1 MVKIKVYNQ
10 EGKEVGQEK
19 LNSDIFEI
27 EPKEDIIHQVVV
39 NILSNRRHIF
49 AQAKTKAEVRGGG
62 RKPWR
67 QKGTGR
73 ARAGSI
79 RSPLW
84 RSGGATF
91 GPVKE
96 RNYFKKINKKLK
108 KKALFMCLSDKVKEE
123 RLFVLDKLEVK
134 EIKTKTFFNILSN
147 LIPDYKTSKKN
158 KKVLLGLSEKDLNII
173 RSAQN
178 IENLKTM
185 PVTDLNIIDCLKA
198 KYLVTT
204 LSGLKKLEKHF
215 IK

>member
-84 RSGGATF
+84 RGGGATF

>member
-84 RSGGATF
+84 RAGGATF